1 MSTRIGLLV
10 PSSNTVMEVDFYRDL
25 PPAVTVHT
33 GRMYLEAATVTGE
46 EVMLDEYTIPAAR
59 VVATAAPDFVVFGC
73 TSAGA
78 LRGADYDSEL
88 CRRITEVTGVPT
100 ISVIKSVGDALR
112 AHGGS
117 RVAILTPYL
126 DELNQPIRASI
137 EAEGFE
143 VIAMHGMGIGQ
154 NLDIGRVEP
163 TEIVEFARRTLG
175 VSLDAD
181 TLFVS
186 CTNLQA
192 LSAPPLLEE
201 LYGVPVVTS
210 NRAALDA
217 VHGELSTPS
226 TQVTRTDG

>member
-10 PSSNTVMEVDFYRDL
+10 RSSNTVMEVDFHRGL

-33 GRMYLEAATVTGE
+33 ARMYLEAATVLGE

-59 VVATAAPDFVVFGC
+59 VLATVSPDLVVFGC

-78 LRGADYDSEL
+78 LRGADNDAEL

-100 ISVIKSVGDALR
+100 VSVIKSVRDALK
-112 AHGGS
+112 AHGGG

-126 DELNQPIRASI
+126 DELNQPIKASI
-137 EAEGFE
+137 EADGFE
-143 VIAMHGMGIGQ
+143 VTAIHGMGIGH
-154 NLDIGRVEP
+154 NLDIGRVGP
-163 TEIVEFARRTLG
+163 REIVDFARRTLG
-175 VSLDAD
+175 SSLDAD

-186 CTNLQA
+186 CTNFQA
-192 LSAPPLLEE
+192 ISALPMLEE

-210 NRAALDA
+210 NRAALCA
-217 VHGELSTPS
+217 VRGASTS
-226 TQVTRTDG
+226 H